1 MISVRRRPD
10 RPQHETIVT
19 LIDIVFFLL
28 VFFMLIGRMD
38 ATSPFELAPPI
49 SVGGDALPSGG
60 ETISLAVNGRL
71 ALNGVERPREE
82 IVQALRDS
90 IATAVEPVF
99 VRINAHAA
107 TPVRHLLP
115 LITALEALPEGDVVL
130 VVTPPP
136 N

>member
-1 MISVRRRPD
+1 MIRVRRRPE
-10 RPQHETIVT
+10 RPRHETIVT

-38 ATSPFELAPPI
+38 ATSPFELAPPFSI
-49 SVGGDALPSGG
+49 GGDSLPSGG
-60 ETISLAVNGRL
+60 VTVSLSVDGRL
-71 ALNGVERPREE
+71 ALDGVERPRDE
-82 IVQALRDS
+82 IVRLLRDGS
-90 IATAVEPVF
+90 ATAQEPLF

-136 N
+136 E